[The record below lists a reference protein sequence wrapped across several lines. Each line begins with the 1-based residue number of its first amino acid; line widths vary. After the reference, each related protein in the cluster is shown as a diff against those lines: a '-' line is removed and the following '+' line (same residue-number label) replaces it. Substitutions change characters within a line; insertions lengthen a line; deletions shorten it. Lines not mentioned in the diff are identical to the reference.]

1 MTMTMMTVNEEL
13 HVGIS
18 EYKIAQ
24 APTRL
29 ITVGLGSCI
38 GTVIYDEASH
48 IGGLSH
54 IMLPDSQPFLHKREI
69 KPEKFADLALPA
81 MVAELEQ
88 KIRRPR
94 FQAKIV
100 GGANMFQFQTLNAA
114 SNIGQRNIEAVE
126 EVLARLNIP
135 IVAKHVGGWSNDDRR
150 SSGFQDHGS
159 ASQTRNR
166 LFVKGVQGHEKSN
179 DRR

>member
-1 MTMTMMTVNEEL
+1 MMTVNEEL

-38 GTVIYDEASH
+38 GTIIYDEASH

-100 GGANMFQFQTLNAA
+100 GGANMFQFQTLNTA

-135 IVAKHVGGWSNDDRR
+135 IVAKHVGGSAGRTMIVDL
-150 SSGFQDHGS
+150 QDFKTMVR
-159 ASQTRNR
+159 Q
-166 LFVKGVQGHEKSN
+166 VKQEIVYL
-179 DRR
+179 